1 MTLSII
7 PLQIPDL
14 RGREREYLIQCV
26 DDNWV
31 SSAGPFVTEL
41 EERMAALCGCGHGVA
56 MVNGTAAIHLALVA
70 AGVGPGDYVAVPDWT
85 FAASANAIYH
95 AGATPFFVDVD
106 ARTWTLD
113 PDLLARALEQVETPI
128 KAVLCVHTLGHPAD
142 MDALLA
148 VCQSAG
154 VPMIE
159 DAAGAVGA
167 KYKGRNVGGDGL
179 AACFS
184 FNGNKLVTAGGGGM
198 IVTNDEALA
207 ARARKLSTQSRE
219 GADYI
224 HSAVAWNYRM
234 TNVNA
239 AIGLAQMERLDEMIA
254 AKHAIAV
261 RYDEALGERSEF
273 TLMPRSDWIEHN
285 GWLYSVALP
294 DEESANSLI
303 AHLRSQKIEARN
315 FWRALSAQDPYA
327 QAPTLLNGTAADL
340 SGRVVSL
347 PCSSHLSE
355 ADQDRV
361 IKAISAWSCPGAVP
375 QNHGREA

>member
-1 MTLSII
+1 MTLPII

-14 RGREREYLIQCV
+14 RGREREYLLQCV

-41 EERMAALCGCGHGVA
+41 EERVAGLCGCNHGVA

-70 AGVGPGDYVAVPDWT
+70 AGIGPGDYVAVPDWT

-95 AGATPFFVDVD
+95 TGAIPFFVDID
-106 ARTWTLD
+106 PQTWTLD
-113 PDLLARALEQVETPI
+113 PRLLALALEQNETPI

-142 MDALLA
+142 MDGLLA

-154 VPMIE
+154 AALIE
-159 DAAGAVGA
+159 DAAGAIGA
-167 KYKGRNVGGDGL
+167 KYKDRNVGGDGL

-184 FNGNKLVTAGGGGM
+184 FNGNKVVTAGGGGM
-198 IVTNDEALA
+198 IVTNNEALA

-239 AIGLAQMERLDEMIA
+239 AIGLAQLERLDEMIA
-254 AKHAIAV
+254 AKRAIAT
-261 RYDEALGERSEF
+261 RYDGALDVRDEF

-294 DEESANSLI
+294 DEEAANDLI
-303 AHLRSQKIEARN
+303 AHLRSQRIEARN
-315 FWRALSAQDPYA
+315 FWRALSAQEPYA
-327 QAPTLLNGTAADL
+327 KAPTLLNGTAADL

-347 PCSSHLSE
+347 PCSSQLGE
-355 ADQDRV
+355 TDQDRV
-361 IKAISAWSCPGAVP
+361 IQAINGWSCPGAR
-375 QNHGREA
+375 HGHPSD

>member
-1 MTLSII
+1 MI

-14 RGREREYLIQCV
+14 RGREREYLTQCV

-31 SSAGPFVTEL
+31 SSAGPFVTDL
-41 EERMAALCGCGHGVA
+41 EERIAALSGCSHGVA

-70 AGVGPGDYVAVPDWT
+70 AGVASGDHVAVPDWT

-95 AGATPFFVDVD
+95 AGATPYFVDVD

-113 PDLLARALEQVETPI
+113 PDFLARALEQTETPI

-148 VCQSAG
+148 VCEAAG
-154 VPMIE
+154 VPLIE
-159 DAAGAVGA
+159 DAAGAIGA

-198 IVTNDEALA
+198 IVTNNEALA
-207 ARARKLSTQSRE
+207 VKARKLSTQSRE

-239 AIGLAQMERLDEMIA
+239 AIGLAQLERLDEMIA
-254 AKHAIAV
+254 AKRAIAA
-261 RYDEALGERSEF
+261 RYDGALDGRDEF

-294 DEESANSLI
+294 DEENANSLI
-303 AHLRSQKIEARN
+303 AHLRSQNIEARN
-315 FWRALSAQDPYA
+315 FWRALSAQEPYA

-347 PCSSHLSE
+347 PCSSHLSD
-355 ADQDRV
+355 ADQGRV
-361 IKAISAWSCPGAVP
+361 IQAISAWSCPGEGP
-375 QNHGREA
+375 QNHSHEA

>member
-1 MTLSII
+1 MTLPMI

-14 RGREREYLIQCV
+14 RGREREYLVQCV

-41 EERMAALCGCGHGVA
+41 EDRVAALSGCSHGVA

-70 AGVGPGDYVAVPDWT
+70 AGIEPGDYVAVPDWT
-85 FAASANAIYH
+85 FAASANAIFH
-95 AGATPFFVDVD
+95 AGATPYFVDVD
-106 ARTWTLD
+106 ARTWTMD
-113 PDLLARALEQVETPI
+113 PDLLALALKQNETPI

-148 VCQSAG
+148 VCEAAG
-154 VPMIE
+154 VPLIE
-159 DAAGAVGA
+159 DAAGAIGA

-184 FNGNKLVTAGGGGM
+184 FNGNKVVTAGGGGM

-207 ARARKLSTQSRE
+207 TQARKLSTQSRE

-239 AIGLAQMERLDEMIA
+239 AIGLAQLERLDEMIA
-254 AKHAIAV
+254 AKRTIAA
-261 RYDEALGERSEF
+261 RYDSALGQQNQV
-273 TLMPRSDWIEHN
+273 TLMPRCDWAEHN

-294 DEESANSLI
+294 DETAANDLI
-303 AHLRSQKIEARN
+303 AHLRSERIEARN
-315 FWRALSAQDPYA
+315 FWRALSAQEPYA

-347 PCSSHLSE
+347 PCSSQLRE

-361 IKAISAWSCPGAVP
+361 IQAISAWTC
-375 QNHGREA
+375 QKRQ

>member
-1 MTLSII
+1 MI

-14 RGREREYLIQCV
+14 RGREREYLLQCV

-41 EERMAALCGCGHGVA
+41 EERIASLCGCSFGVA

-70 AGVGPGDYVAVPDWT
+70 AGVGPGDFVAVPDWT

-95 AGATPFFVDVD
+95 AGATPYFVDVD
-106 ARTWTLD
+106 AQTWTLD
-113 PDLLARALEQVETPI
+113 PDLLARALKQSETPI

-142 MDALLA
+142 MDALLT
-148 VCQSAG
+148 VCQAAG
-154 VPMIE
+154 IPLIE
-159 DAAGAVGA
+159 DAAGAIGA

-179 AACFS
+179 VACFS

-207 ARARKLSTQSRE
+207 VRARKLSTQSRE

-239 AIGLAQMERLDEMIA
+239 AIGLAQLERLDEMIA
-254 AKHAIAV
+254 AKRAIAA
-261 RYDEALGERSEF
+261 RYDGALHGRNEF
-273 TLMPRSDWIEHN
+273 TPMPRRDWAEHN
-285 GWLYSVALP
+285 GWLYSAALP
-294 DEESANSLI
+294 DEESANDLI
-303 AHLRSQKIEARN
+303 VHLRSRKIEARN
-315 FWRALSAQDPYA
+315 FWRALSAQKPYA

-347 PCSSHLSE
+347 PCSSQLSE
-355 ADQDRV
+355 ADQNRV
-361 IKAISAWSCPGAVP
+361 IEAISAWTCPGAEP
-375 QNHGREA
+375 RNHDHEA